1 MKTICL
7 TFTLLASLASTAAPL
22 VPPLPKENA
31 EQMLSFYRDAAAHGS
46 PKAMFTLAY
55 YNENG
60 IGMPVNREEALKWY
74 RKVYEVPGQNPDG
87 VQDEAVKA
95 IDRLGGI
102 DFPFDPQTVDGNTIL
117 DFITAQTNRANS
129 VLVSHLLRNKTVGRT
144 LTFTNMV
151 AFFVQR
157 LKTGDINLTLD
168 PKQSGHGRP
177 SHSTSS
183 SIRVEFNG
191 EAANNASYLD
201 RDDVVARLDG
211 IVVTNCPWYWG
222 FVVKGV
228 SVTPLDPSLS
238 RPLPPFDAA
247 KITGDELIDY
257 LHDQRRTIRKWQF
270 IEIQNR
276 LAGRRLTFHKMRLSG
291 SSGMFN
297 RKDDKFWLGAVASWE
312 AVGEGDK
319 TGFAEFRLSFPDKDS
334 QEFAAH
340 LVMQSSFAFLDEVT
354 GTFAKGVDP
363 DDGWAFQLED
373 VTLLPSGMVKHLDG
387 LGDGVVSGDELV
399 HRIGTNFTP
408 MEQLSI
414 SLLLKGREIS
424 FSSAV
429 VESCR
434 PCWTNDTL
442 SLICRLSPLV
452 RNDRGRQNP
461 FRISFEVPAEKAS
474 TLRRTPI
481 PGDLVIK
488 IKGRPVSLGTPDPR
502 RRNYS
507 EHPVLQLDNPDFDI
521 TWRSDVA
528 KTTGLDSRPGDRIVR
543 RLCLCWK
550 DVRDDQFIRLA
561 RKVSGQKVEFGSA
574 RVLASTRQSD
584 GTQRVTVTLLDPLY
598 GECVNL
604 PLVVT
609 DAACANKAEG
619 LEQGTILRHIRGTLV
634 VKLAKSVDWEPLAY
648 WPRLKDATFEVV
660 EKPAERK

>member
-1 MKTICL
+1 MKTLCF
-7 TFTLLASLASTAAPL
+7 TFALLAALSSLATPL

-46 PKAMFTLAY
+46 PKAMLTLAF

-60 IGMPVNREEALKWY
+60 IGMPVNRDEAIMWY
-74 RKVYEVPGQNPDG
+74 RKVCEVPGQNPDG
-87 VQDEAVKA
+87 VQDEAVRA

-117 DFITAQTNRANS
+117 DFIIAQTNHANS
-129 VLVSHLLRNKTVGRT
+129 ALVSRLLRNKTVGRT

-157 LKTGDINLTLD
+157 IKTGDINLTLD
-168 PKQSGHGRP
+168 PRQNGHGRP
-177 SHSTSS
+177 PHSTSS
-183 SIRVEFNG
+183 SVRVEFTG
-191 EAANNASYLD
+191 EAAKNAAYFD

-211 IVVTNCPWYWG
+211 IVVTNCPWYLG

-228 SVTPLDPSLS
+228 SVTPQDPSLS
-238 RPLPPFDAA
+238 RPLPSFDAA
-247 KITGDELIDY
+247 NITGDELLDY
-257 LHDQRRTIRKWQF
+257 LRDQRRTIRKWHF
-270 IEIQNR
+270 IDIQNR

-291 SSGMFN
+291 SSGMLN

-312 AVGEGDK
+312 TVGEGDR
-319 TGFAEFRLSFPDKDS
+319 TGCAEFRLSFPDKDT

-340 LVMQSSFAFLDEVT
+340 LVIQSSFAFLDDVT

-373 VTLLPSGMVKHLDG
+373 VSLLPSGMVKGLDG

-399 HRIGTNFTP
+399 RRIGTNFTP

-414 SLLLKGREIS
+414 NLLLKGREIS
-424 FSSAV
+424 FTSAV

-442 SLICRLSPLV
+442 SLTCRLSPLV
-452 RNDRGRQNP
+452 QNTSRRQNP
-461 FRISFEVPAEKAS
+461 MRISFEVPAEKAKA
-474 TLRRTPI
+474 LRRTPI

-488 IKGRPVSLGTPDPR
+488 IKGRPVPLGSPDPR

-507 EHPVLQLDNPDFDI
+507 EHPVLALDNPDFDI

-543 RLCLCWK
+543 RLSLCWK

-561 RKVSGQKVEFGSA
+561 REINGQKVEFSSG
-574 RVLASTRQSD
+574 RVMHSTRQGD
-584 GTQRVTVTLLDPLY
+584 GAQHVKVTLLDPLY
-598 GECVNL
+598 GECVSL
-604 PLVVT
+604 PLIVT
-609 DAACANKAEG
+609 DAARANKAEG
-619 LEQGTILRHIRGTLV
+619 LERGTSLRHISGTLV
-634 VKLAKSVDWEPLAY
+634 VELAKSADWEPLAY

-660 EKPAERK
+660 EKSAERK